1 MLHIDTGM
9 ARLGLTTREFER
21 LAAEQ
26 QGSTRWRALISH
38 LACADEPGHPLNEIQ
53 RARFLSALRQLGD
66 PPASLA
72 ASSGIFLGRGY
83 HFDFVRPGAALYGVN
98 PQPGTPN
105 PMRQVVRL
113 KGRILQVREVDLKVL
128 YVVGPRHLID
138 ARRGGLLQTEE
149 ARPQDI
155 DTDVMQERCQLTLS
169 VPSDG
174 FSYAGLRL

>member
-1 MLHIDTGM
+1 MIRPAYLVEKGFNAIRLWYIRPARRQRSIHSCVDT
-9 ARLGLTTREFER
+9 
-21 LAAEQ
+21 
-26 QGSTRWRALISH
+26 
-38 LACADEPGHPLNEIQ
+38 
-53 RARFLSALRQLGD
+53 
-66 PPASLA
+66 
-72 ASSGIFLGRGY
+72 
-83 HFDFVRPGAALYGVN
+83 
-98 PQPGTPN
+98 
-105 PMRQVVRL
+105 VVE
-113 KGRILQVREVDLKVL
+113 VREVGLKVL